1 MSESKTPRERVAAK
15 ERESEACAPDTHAH
29 YGWKCAYQLADELS
43 AALQRAEKA
52 EAELIDMEAKLLT
65 YKAKYGE
72 LG

>member
-1 MSESKTPRERVAAK
+1 MSESKTPRTDAAF
-15 ERESEACAPDTHAH
+15 A
-29 YGWKCAYQLADELS
+29 AYEVDIDAATLRAEFNKLETELS
-43 AALQRAEKA
+43 AALQRAEAA